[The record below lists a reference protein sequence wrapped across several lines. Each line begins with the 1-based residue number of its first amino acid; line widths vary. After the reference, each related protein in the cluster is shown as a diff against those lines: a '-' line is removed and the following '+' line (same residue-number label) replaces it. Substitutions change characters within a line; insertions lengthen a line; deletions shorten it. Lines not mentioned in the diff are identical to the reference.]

1 MLRVWINLW
10 GDRSFIIQVLGPSKL
25 AGLSKSDRKTPGKYH
40 GSYNGKLKGNPFWLS
55 FNKKTGHLRETEG
68 SEKQKTSPKNWLPG
82 TVHNPTKAKDC
93 QQQQKLDSY
102 RKGCSEKVLIS
113 KVFAGAAPQP
123 KSPPCSL
130 LWEWAGR
137 FGISFRVFPCTS
149 WKNSKC
155 EIVCTLDPGNIHT
168 ASGTQIPRPDLCK
181 SAKETVETI
190 QAMSPTKGK
199 YG

>member
-1 MLRVWINLW
+1 MFDLQFSSSMQDSCNNATNRFFLARSVLVMLRVFSSIYEAI
-10 GDRSFIIQVLGPSKL
+10 GVLSSKFSDHPSWL
-25 AGLSKSDRKTPGKYH
+25 GLSKSDRKTPGKYH
-40 GSYNGKLKGNPFWLS
+40 GSYNGKLKGKPFWLF

-68 SEKQKTSPKNWLPG
+68 SEKKKHTSPKNWLPG

-130 LWEWAGR
+130 RNGNGQVDSG
-137 FGISFRVFPCTS
+137 FQSISMYIL
-149 WKNSKC
+149 KK
-155 EIVCTLDPGNIHT
+155 L
-168 ASGTQIPRPDLCK
+168 
-181 SAKETVETI
+181 
-190 QAMSPTKGK
+190 
-199 YG
+199 

>member
-1 MLRVWINLW
+1 MFDLQFSSSMQDSLITMRRIVFASPECAGHVEGIFINLW

-40 GSYNGKLKGNPFWLS
+40 GSFYNGKLKGNPFWLDQQKNWS
-55 FNKKTGHLRETEG
+55 SSRNWGFGKAK
-68 SEKQKTSPKNWLPG
+68 KTSPKNWLPG

-130 LWEWAGR
+130 RNGNGQVDLGSVSEY
-137 FGISFRVFPCTS
+137 FHVHPE
-149 WKNSKC
+149 K
-155 EIVCTLDPGNIHT
+155 TLLGNCMYT
-168 ASGTQIPRPDLCK
+168 RSR
-181 SAKETVETI
+181 
-190 QAMSPTKGK
+190 
-199 YG
+199 